1 MKMGERAIV
10 HPFLY
15 EMKNDLMVL
24 QYGEIRR
31 RKIENDGY
39 KSKSRLKSSERSNII
54 SLFRFHHHTY
64 FFPSTDFDH
73 NWFVEMDMTDK
84 FGFIGRRKLF
94 KK

>member
-39 KSKSRLKSSERSNII
+39 KSKA
-54 SLFRFHHHTY
+54 
-64 FFPSTDFDH
+64 
-73 NWFVEMDMTDK
+73 
-84 FGFIGRRKLF
+84 G
-94 KK
+94 